1 MNFQNVDSKEID
13 IVINAMEE
21 KNYNPGQAVI
31 QQGDNGNYLFI
42 VESGYKKIDNKD
54 KLLRAY
60 GSGECFGELA
70 LLYNA
75 IRAATVKTK
84 TKYILW
90 TLDRETFN

>member
-54 KLLRAY
+54 KLLRTY
-60 GSGECFGELA
+60 GSGECFGKLA